1 MVPPN
6 TILHYEFNQ
15 EACGCWLVYD
25 IPTYGPTCHSG
36 LVLNPYAQPFSYYD
50 ACIPQ
55 EKLDKV
61 FDHGLGPDCRPSF
74 GNEATSSFIID
85 VDRAMS

>member
-1 MVPPN
+1 M
-6 TILHYEFNQ
+6 
-15 EACGCWLVYD
+15 
-25 IPTYGPTCHSG
+25 
-36 LVLNPYAQPFSYYD
+36 LNPYAQPFSYYD

-61 FDHGLGPDCRPSF
+61 FDHGLGHDCRPSL
-74 GNEATSSFIID
+74 GNEATSSFIVD